1 MNKVTWFH
9 RNLLLYVPVFFVV
22 TTLVLFLSL
31 FAMNQMFLKS
41 AKRVNETT
49 ASHLLQQID
58 FSLQTIDRMVIKEM
72 ENDKFVQFF
81 YANSESN
88 TFYAVHEPSV
98 LLNDIITRNDMIDS
112 IYLFRKA
119 DNIVLSQSSLFP
131 LEQFGDEDYVN
142 RILNNP
148 LEGNSWSN
156 KRTYKEFPAFTN
168 TRSVVSLVR
177 KMPLFSGGYGFV
189 VINVKGDYFEQIV
202 RNTSSANSYIRLYDQ
217 HQDSLTS
224 NDIDRTKPGKTSV
237 AKQSEYTGWTIENGI
252 YNEGFFAIFNQASIV
267 FFLVEVLLVIFGIA
281 WIVYVTRRNYKPI
294 EAIYSKI
301 KTISNQITPFNKA
314 NDEITYIENA
324 VVKLIEKSSDL
335 ITQTQENAHLKKA
348 ALFDELLLGEGGD
361 EQKWTSEMVKI
372 GFALP
377 YHAITVSVVEIDRYT
392 DFVKKYNARDQTL
405 LKFALS
411 SALDEICA
419 DHGVEI
425 WAEWTSNHQMCVI
438 LLTPTSIQHH
448 EPALV
453 EILEVLRKWIQS
465 YLRFTVTIAVGKSVK
480 LLSELHQSF
489 AGTSQ
494 ALQYKTSLGHD
505 RIIGYWDIQHS
516 PQGDAFRHLQDIRL
530 TAESFRRTD
539 NWREELQ
546 RIFTEVRC
554 SIYTKDEINHLLNF
568 FIFTIDQEFSQ
579 FSQEIYGVWKDAK
592 ANLYA
597 ILEETETMDEIE
609 DGFVGVLT
617 SAAEEIH
624 LLRDKRDQNKLI
636 HDIKQYIQESYH
648 DSNLSLQHLSDL
660 FGIQIKTLSRLFKEE
675 CGEKFVDYV
684 AYVRIENAKRLLEE
698 TDLSIREIGERS
710 GYVHSFSFI
719 RVFKK
724 EVGSTP
730 GDYRKKL
737 ES

>member
-31 FAMNQMFLKS
+31 FAMNQNFLKS

-335 ITQTQENAHLKKA
+335 ITQTQENAHLKKV

-361 EQKWTSEMVKI
+361 EQKWTSEMVRF
-372 GFALP
+372 GFSSS
-377 YHAITVSVVEIDRYT
+377 YHAISVSVVEIDRYT
-392 DFVKKYNARDQTL
+392 DFVKTYNSRDQML

-425 WAEWTSNHQMCVI
+425 WAEWTSNHQLCVI
-438 LLTPTSIQHH
+438 VFTPTPIQHH
-448 EPALV
+448 EPVLV

-465 YLRFTVTIAVGKSVK
+465 YLRFTVTIAVGKGVK

-489 AGTSQ
+489 TGASH

-530 TAESFRRTD
+530 TAESFRRAD

-546 RIFTEVRC
+546 RIFTEMKC

-579 FSQEIYGVWKDAK
+579 LPQEIHGVWKEAK
-592 ANLYA
+592 ASLSA
-597 ILEETETMDEIE
+597 ILEETETLDEIE

-617 SAAEEIH
+617 STAEEIH
-624 LLRDKRDQNKLI
+624 LLRDKRDQNKLV
-636 HDIKQYIQESYH
+636 HEIKQYIQANYH

-660 FGIQIKTLSRLFKEE
+660 FGIQIKPLSRLFKEE
-675 CGEKFVDYV
+675 SGEKFVDYV

-698 TDLSIREIGERS
+698 TDLSIRDIGEKS

-724 EVGSTP
+724 EAGVTP
-730 GDYRKKL
+730 GDYRKKM